1 MAHCYTPPERLCP
14 THRNAGLGSPAS
26 TCTHL
31 SDLIQDLESQTSR
44 MGVTWALVGRSDWQT
59 SNLFLPQ
66 KHSLWV
72 NLRRKEAG
80 RLPLPQN
87 CKIETFQNHPS
98 PGPPAPSPTGHLQSS
113 VHPPHGYGGAS
124 SWGFL
129 VLGFPGHLLSPQQA
143 PSWQLG
149 RQKVCC
155 WCPPDEGFGPE
166 GSCPSCG
173 IKRTCEDAAGGCS
186 LHCGGAVFVHP
197 SPELAVPPKSCCPHR
212 LHFQRSLRGRPCL
225 SVLLLSY

>member
-1 MAHCYTPPERLCP
+1 MAHCYTPRERLCP

-26 TCTHL
+26 TCIHL

-72 NLRRKEAG
+72 NPRRKEAG

-98 PGPPAPSPTGHLQSS
+98 PGPLPSPGPQPPVPQATSS
-113 VHPPHGYGGAS
+113 PLCIPN
-124 SWGFL
+124 
-129 VLGFPGHLLSPQQA
+129 
-143 PSWQLG
+143 
-149 RQKVCC
+149 
-155 WCPPDEGFGPE
+155 
-166 GSCPSCG
+166 
-173 IKRTCEDAAGGCS
+173 TAAGE
-186 LHCGGAVFVHP
+186 P
-197 SPELAVPPKSCCPHR
+197 SPGDSLFSASPVTYCLPSKPLPGSSAGRKSAVGAR
-212 LHFQRSLRGRPCL
+212 LMKDLDQKDPALPVG
-225 SVLLLSY
+225 